1 VGRHLAMRVLGLIP
15 LLLAIYTLVFV
26 LMRLMP
32 GGPWEEADRPL
43 PPAVVENLRAKYN
56 VDAPMWQQY
65 TDYLVGI
72 VTRFDFG
79 PSYRSASRTVNDI
92 FADFLPVS
100 LQLGALAMV
109 LAVLIGLPLGVLA
122 AVRHNTWID
131 HLAMFVAMAG
141 ISVPNYV
148 MASLLVLL
156 LASTLRL
163 VPTSGWSGIL
173 STQAIIPALALAVG
187 PAARLARYA
196 RSATLEVIGQDYVRT
211 ARAKGL
217 HERTVIVG
225 HVLKNAMIPVTTVAG
240 VQLAFVLTGS
250 FFVETV
256 CGVPGIGRY
265 FVLSVTGRDYPVIM
279 GTVLLMAV
287 VISVVNLLVD
297 LSYAFLD
304 PRIRLT

>member
-1 VGRHLAMRVLGLIP
+1 VARYVLKRLLGLVP
-15 LLLAIYTLVFV
+15 LLLAIYTLVFF

-43 PPAVVENLRAKYN
+43 PPAVVENLRAKYKA
-56 VDAPMWQQY
+56 DAPLWQQY

-79 PSYRSASRTVNDI
+79 PSYRNASRSVNEI

-100 LQLGALAMV
+100 LQLGTAAMLLALA
-109 LAVLIGLPLGVLA
+109 IGLPLGILA
-122 AVRHNTWID
+122 AIHHNTWLD
-131 HLAMFVAMAG
+131 HLAMLVAMAG

-148 MASLLVLL
+148 MAAVLILLF
-156 LASTLRL
+156 ASTLRL
-163 VPTSGWSGIL
+163 VPTSGWDGIF
-173 STQAIIPALALAVG
+173 STQALIPAFALAFG
-187 PAARLARYA
+187 PAGRLARYA
-196 RSATLEVIGQDYVRT
+196 RAAMLEVIGQDYVRT

-217 HERTVIVG
+217 RGRVIVLR
-225 HVLKNAMIPVTTVAG
+225 HALKNAMIPVLTVAG
-240 VQLAFVLTGS
+240 VQLAFVLMGS
-250 FFVETV
+250 FFVEVV

-297 LSYAFLD
+297 LSYAYLD
-304 PRIRLT
+304 PRIRLS